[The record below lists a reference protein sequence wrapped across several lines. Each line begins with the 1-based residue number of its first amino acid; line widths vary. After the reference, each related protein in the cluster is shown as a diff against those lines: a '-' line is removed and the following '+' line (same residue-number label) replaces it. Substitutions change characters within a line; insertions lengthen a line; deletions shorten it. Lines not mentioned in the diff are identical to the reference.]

1 MKTLTFR
8 ISDKA
13 FELLCQIHDSGS
25 AEYRDTQYESL
36 DVFTNSTEFKNGFMS
51 IDSFLKRNFN
61 GTYYLIAELLRFG
74 LIDIDDMCWH
84 TTYVVTDFGK
94 FLISKED

>member
-13 FELLCQIHDSGS
+13 FELLNNIHDSGS
-25 AEYRDTQYESL
+25 AEYRDTQYESF
-36 DVFTNSTEFKNGFMS
+36 DVFTNSEEFKNGFMS

-61 GTYYLIAELLRFG
+61 GTYYLIPELLQFG
-74 LIDIDDMCWH
+74 LVDIDNMCWH
-84 TTYVVTDFGK
+84 ITYVISDFGR
-94 FLISKED
+94 FILSQED

>member
-13 FELLCQIHDSGS
+13 FELLCQIHDSYS

-36 DVFTNSTEFKNGFMS
+36 DDFTNSEECKNGFMS
-51 IDSFLKRNFN
+51 TDSFLKRNFN
-61 GTYYLIAELLRFG
+61 GTYYLIPELLLFG
-74 LIDIDDMCWH
+74 LVDMDDMCWH
-84 TTYVVTDFGK
+84 TTYVITDFGK
-94 FLISKED
+94 HLLSTED